1 MKNTLSLTAVFVG
14 FSCFATL
21 VPAQENNVPPVVRQS
36 NCTIDEGS
44 TFDEVVARARNIRWD
59 ENSPNLVFFRRP
71 IYTSAAYQDTWDL
84 QIAMFFSSFTEMANR
99 LVAQGDR
106 GLDNLPIA
114 CGAAQVLRNFTAHRV
129 DPAALTTPSAMTT
142 SFCQLTD
149 GSLPGAFNRISTIA
163 QNYADA
169 GHESLVQMYLPGL
182 GGPRNSNID
191 FGITVV
197 GTSRQAL
204 TEGLDLQ
211 LNGFRPEL
219 GNNSSAGFTCDRP
232 SLWGTTRIYPAPN

>member
-1 MKNTLSLTAVFVG
+1 MKKTLSLTAAFVG
-14 FSCFATL
+14 LSCFATL
-21 VPAQENNVPPVVRQS
+21 GQAQENNVPPVVRQS
-36 NCTIDEGS
+36 NCTIDDGF
-44 TFDEVVARARNIRWD
+44 TFNDVVARARDLPWG
-59 ENSPNLVFFRRP
+59 EKSPDLVFFRQP
-71 IYTSAAYQDTWDL
+71 VYTSAEYQENWDL
-84 QIAMFFSSFTEMANR
+84 QIAMFYPSFTEMVNR
-99 LVAQGDR
+99 RVALGNR
-106 GLDNLPIA
+106 GRGSLPIS
-114 CGAAQVLRNFTAHRV
+114 CGPAQVLRNFTAHRV
-129 DPAALTTPSAMTT
+129 NPAALTTPSAMTT

-149 GSLPGAFNRISTIA
+149 GSLRGAFNRIRTIA

-169 GHESLVQMYLPGL
+169 GSEALVQMYLPGL

-191 FGITVV
+191 FGIAVV
-197 GTSRQAL
+197 GTSREAL